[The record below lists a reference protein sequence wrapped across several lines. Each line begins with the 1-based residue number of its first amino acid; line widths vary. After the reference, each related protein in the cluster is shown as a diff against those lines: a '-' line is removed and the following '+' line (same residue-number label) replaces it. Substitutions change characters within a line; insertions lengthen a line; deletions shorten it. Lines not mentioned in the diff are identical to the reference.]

1 MYQDL
6 WILHPSHTRG
16 HLHIQKF
23 EDLSPVT
30 CLVQLW
36 VSFTFSD
43 LYDILHLFRSWLHS
57 GTTTELSPGIYS
69 RLHSGVTQLQLIN
82 CVTPQTL
89 TWWTLDL
96 LSSSGVN
103 ASVYKSYS
111 SSSSATSFQ
120 ISQRTTDMQACRL
133 VIVHTAEDVDTEK
146 PVLIFTLAPLHYCV
160 SVSTSI
166 QPFRGILGCF
176 TKSLAT
182 RV

>member
-1 MYQDL
+1 MDL
-6 WILHPSHTRG
+6 TSESHQRPSPHTEIWG
-16 HLHIQKF
+16 SQPSYLSCGITSKF
-23 EDLSPVT
+23 NFLVT
-30 CLVQLW
+30 CMTYYIFLEV
-36 VSFTFSD
+36 VC
-43 LYDILHLFRSWLHS
+43 
-57 GTTTELSPGIYS
+57 
-69 RLHSGVTQLQLIN
+69 TQELQLN
-82 CVTPQTL
+82 CLVEYTLDCIQELHKTL

-96 LSSSGVN
+96 LTSSGVN

-176 TKSLAT
+176 TNAVMCISAWPQ
-182 RV
+182 